1 MMTMFKMIVAG
12 GALFIAGSLPAQENL
27 FLAHADGNGVPEG
40 RKAPAESR
48 ITVRDGKLNVALN
61 KPGSL
66 EYVVYMTPD
75 LGTRL
80 HLSGRMRA
88 TALVPGKEGW
98 QNGRIAL
105 RFLDRTHKLTGGW
118 PRSVEISGTSAE
130 KPFSRVYSIPPGA
143 VRLLIEPANFG
154 KSGSVEFRDLQLT
167 VAPENLLLA
176 PNPNGIPEQ
185 GITQGTFR
193 AKPENDRLNV
203 RIDGTGNRIFHV
215 PLEPSWKSLKLEMKM
230 KTDDVQRGDADW
242 KNARIT
248 LRFYNGSK
256 AVGPWP
262 EMFHMSGTNGWRDCS
277 RIYEIPAGAKGLNFE
292 PANFGISGSV
302 EFRDMKLSVHE
313 YR

>member
-1 MMTMFKMIVAG
+1 MMTAFKKVAAG
-12 GALFIAGSLPAQENL
+12 GILLLAGSLPAQENL
-27 FLAHADGNGVPEG
+27 FLAHADDNGVPEG

-48 ITVRDGKLNVALN
+48 ISVREGKLNVALN
-61 KPGSL
+61 KSGSL
-66 EYVVYMTPD
+66 EYVVYITPD

-88 TALVPGKEGW
+88 VALVPGKEGW

-105 RFLDRTHKLTGGW
+105 RFLDRSHKLTGGW
-118 PRSVEISGTSAE
+118 PRAVEVSGTCAE
-130 KPFSRVYSIPPGA
+130 KPFSRVYSIPRGA
-143 VRLLIEPANFG
+143 VRLLIEPAHFG
-154 KSGSVEFRDLQLT
+154 RSGSVEFRDLLLT
-167 VAPENLLLA
+167 TAPENLLLA
-176 PNPNGIPEQ
+176 PNPNGVPAS
-185 GITQGTFR
+185 GIVQGTFR
-193 AKPENDRLNV
+193 AKPENGRLNM
-203 RIDGTGNRIFHV
+203 RIDGTGNRIFHI

-230 KTDDVQRGDADW
+230 RTDDVQRGDADW
-242 KNARIT
+242 KDARIN

-262 EMFHMSGTNGWRDCS
+262 EMFRMSGTNDWRACS

-292 PANFGISGSV
+292 PANFGTSGSV